1 MLQTFRL
8 IINSFVGK
16 VFFGILVLTFG
27 LLGVGYGFRDL
38 LLGATT
44 RDDAAVVGGT
54 KITLSEMDREFR
66 RNLQNYEQQSHSFNP
81 TVQQKQ
87 AMAQQTLNQAIDNA
101 LFANKARDAG
111 FYVGDALV
119 RDIIEHEPA
128 FAGENK
134 RFDKSR
140 FRALLENEG
149 LTETAFIPQVR
160 ASMTRQLL
168 MNPIASSA
176 TAPKFLVDDIYRYR
190 NEQRV
195 AQTVTIPN
203 TAATGIA
210 APTDAEIDTYYKAHT
225 AEFTAPEYR
234 TFTVLS
240 VTPELLMAEIKPTD
254 DDLHAAYDQRKSE
267 FIDPEKRKVTQ
278 VRVDDQATA
287 DAIAKAMEGG
297 KSMADAAKSASGG
310 KAQPIALD
318 FLTKDVFP
326 EELREPVFS
335 ASKGAPIGPVKT
347 ILGWYV
353 VVVDDIKEGHQVPFD
368 QVKDKLAEQYKHDT
382 AIDQLSQKIDKMGD
396 RLTGGASMDEV
407 GGTVGA
413 KPAKFGPVSEKG
425 EATNADAAKAAK
437 PDPAW
442 VATAFQT
449 PQGETSSFQDDK
461 NGGYYAVRVDN
472 VTPPALRPL
481 ADVRAQI
488 VTEWTKEQQAAQIAK
503 RAADFLA
510 KARSGTTL
518 DQIAKESGGKL
529 DSTPPFIREPTEKPA
544 APVPQALVDALFK
557 LEKVGDIAAV
567 QTDDGQVI
575 AKLSEIRPANPSA
588 AGEKLRPITQE
599 LDSAM
604 RADTLAEYRN
614 GLRENT
620 KVKINPDAVQTVAG
634 Q

>member
-8 IINSFVGK
+8 IINSLVGK
-16 VFFGILVLTFG
+16 VFFAVLVLTFG

-54 KITLSEMDREFR
+54 KITLDELGREFR
-66 RNLQNYEQQSHSFNP
+66 RNLQNYEQQTRSFNP

-87 AMAQQTLNQAIDNA
+87 AMVQQTLDQAIDNT
-101 LFANKARDAG
+101 LFANEAKDAG
-111 FYVGDALV
+111 FRVGDRLV

-140 FRALLENEG
+140 FRTLLENQG
-149 LTETAFIPQVR
+149 LTEGAFIPQVR

-210 APTDAEIDTYYKAHT
+210 APTDADIDTYYKAHT

-240 VTPELLMAEIKPTD
+240 VTPDLLMAEIKPTD

-278 VRVDDQATA
+278 LIVNDQATA
-287 DAIAKAMEGG
+287 DAVAKAMESG
-297 KSMADAAKSASGG
+297 KSIADAAKAATGG
-310 KAQPIALD
+310 KSQPVALD
-318 FLTKDVFP
+318 YLSEDVFP
-326 EELREPVFS
+326 EELRKPVFS
-335 ASKGAPIGPVKT
+335 ASKGAPIGPIKT
-347 ILGWYV
+347 ILGWHV
-353 VVVDDIKEGHQVPFD
+353 VVVDDVKEGHQVPFD
-368 QVKDKLAEQYKHDT
+368 EVKGKLADQYKHDQ

-407 GGTVGA
+407 GATVGA
-413 KPAKFGPVSEKG
+413 KPAKFGPV
-425 EATNADAAKAAK
+425 DANGAAGGGDKAAK
-437 PDPAW
+437 PDPSW
-442 VATAFQT
+442 LATAFQT

-472 VTPPALRPL
+472 VMPPALRPL

-488 VTEWTKEQQAAQIAK
+488 VAEWTKEQQAAQIAK
-503 RAADFLA
+503 RAAELA
-510 KARSGTTL
+510 GKARSGTGL
-518 DQIAKESGGKL
+518 DQIAKDTGGKL
-529 DSTPPFIREPTEKPA
+529 DTTAPLLREPAEKSA
-544 APVPQALVDALFK
+544 APAPQALVDALFK
-557 LEKVGDIAAV
+557 LDKVGDIAAV
-567 QTDDGQVI
+567 QTDDGQII
-575 AKLSEIRPANPSA
+575 AKLTEIRAANPSG
-588 AGEKLRPITQE
+588 AGDKLRPITQE
-599 LDSAM
+599 LDTAM
-604 RADTLAEYRN
+604 REDALTEYRN
-614 GLRENT
+614 GLRQNT
-620 KVKINPDAVQTVAG
+620 KIKINPEAVQTVAG

>member
-16 VFFGILVLTFG
+16 VFFAILVLTFG

-54 KITLSEMDREFR
+54 KITLDELGREFR
-66 RNLQNYEQQSHSFNP
+66 RNLQNYEQQTRTYNP
-81 TVQQKQ
+81 TAQQKQ
-87 AMAQQTLNQAIDNA
+87 AMVQETLDQAIDNA
-101 LFANKARDAG
+101 LFANEAKDAG
-111 FYVGDALV
+111 FLVGNALV

-140 FRALLENEG
+140 FRALLENQN
-149 LTETAFIPQVR
+149 LTEGAFIPQVR

-195 AQTVTIPN
+195 AQTVTIPD

-210 APTDAEIDTYYKAHT
+210 APSDAEIDTYYKAHT

-240 VTPELLMAEIKPTD
+240 VTPDLLMAEIKPTD
-254 DDLHAAYDQRKSE
+254 DDLRAAYDQRKSE

-278 VRVDDQATA
+278 LRVDDQATA

-297 KSMADAAKSASGG
+297 KNMADAAKSASAG

-326 EELREPVFS
+326 EELREPVFT
-335 ASKGAPIGPVKT
+335 ASKGAPIGPIKT

-353 VVVDDIKEGHQVPFD
+353 VVVDDIKTGHQVPFD
-368 QVKDKLAEQYKHDT
+368 EVKGKLAEQYKHDT

-407 GGTVGA
+407 GATVGA
-413 KPAKFGPVSEKG
+413 KPAKFGPVDEKG
-425 EATNADAAKAAK
+425 
-437 PDPAW
+437 
-442 VATAFQT
+442 TA
-449 PQGETSSFQDDK
+449 GS
-461 NGGYYAVRVDN
+461 GYYAVKVDT
-472 VTPPALRPL
+472 VTPPALRAL
-481 ADVRAQI
+481 ADVRTQI
-488 VTEWTKEQQAAQIAK
+488 VAEWTKEQQAAQIAK
-503 RAADFLA
+503 RAADLVA
-510 KARSGTTL
+510 KARSGTAL

-529 DSTPPFIREPTEKPA
+529 DTTAPLIRQPAEKAATPT
-544 APVPQALVDALFK
+544 PQALVDALFK
-557 LEKVGDIAAV
+557 LDKVGDIAAV
-567 QTDDGQVI
+567 QSDDGQII
-575 AKLSEIRPANPSA
+575 AKLTEIRPANPTI
-588 AGEKLRPITQE
+588 AGDKLRAITVE

-604 RADTLAEYRN
+604 REDALTEYRG
-614 GLRENT
+614 GLRANT
-620 KVKINPDAVQTVAG
+620 KIKINPDAVQTVAG